1 MSMFYELLM
10 RAKETVYAIIQGT
23 LTENPK
29 GVFSGFTDNNG
40 LIIKQGTPEDF
51 TELQIEVT
59 MPPTIPNTGTQSI
72 INLNIFSLRLYGKQ
86 IDLYG
91 GTSDIHVIPQSA
103 VVGGSNYVI
112 KAVRDTGKTFD
123 FFYKKDGGEWVQ
135 TSHWTSN
142 MGYGSNIRIGNS
154 TTSGRGWKGT
164 INMNNTYIKRP
175 NGFWFKGKTKQ
186 EE

>member
-1 MSMFYELLM
+1 MRIFTQLM
-10 RAKETVYAIIQGT
+10 MRIKGLFAIIHGT

-29 GVFSGFTDNNG
+29 GVFSGFTDDNC
-40 LIIKQGTPEDF
+40 LIIEQGTPEDF

-59 MPPTIPNTGTQSI
+59 MPPTIPSTGTQSI
-72 INLNIFSLRLYGKQ
+72 INANIFSLRLFQKQ
-86 IDLYG
+86 VDLYG
-91 GTSDIHVIPQSA
+91 GTSDIHVIPLGD

-142 MGYGSNIRIGNS
+142 MNYGSYIRIGNS
-154 TTSGRGWKGT
+154 TNSGRGWKGT
-164 INMNNTYIKRP
+164 INMNNTYIKIG
-175 NGFWFKGKTKQ
+175 NKYWFKGKTKQ
-186 EE
+186 GE